1 MTVDAALAALEATAV
16 ATRIRESLYLF
27 PFLESTHVVGLA
39 TVFGGATILDLRLLG
54 IAGTRRPAHRIAADV
69 LPWTLAGFLVAAATG
84 LLMFTTNAGVYYH
97 NTFFRVKMALLLLCG
112 LNMLVFEV
120 TARRSVHSWD
130 GDRAAP
136 AAGRAVAALSLGLWI
151 GVIVLG
157 RWVGFAISS
166 TPPPVD
172 PSIDL
177 ERLEDFLPK

>member
-1 MTVDAALAALEATAV
+1 MTIDAALAALEATSL

-97 NTFFRVKMALLLLCG
+97 NTFFRVKMALLFLAALNAG
-112 LNMLVFEV
+112 LFEA
-120 TARRSVHSWD
+120 TARRSIDRWD
-130 GDRAAP
+130 NDRKAP
-136 AAGRAVAALSLGLWI
+136 RSGRVVAIASLVLWI
-151 GVIVLG
+151 AIIFMG
-157 RWVGFAISS
+157 RWIGFTTTRA
-166 TPPPVD
+166 TA
-172 PSIDL
+172 PSEVPANIEDL
-177 ERLEDFLPK
+177 LPK